1 MGLTVAHGRA
11 EPTGSNGRAEPIG
24 SHRRAELAESH
35 GRAELAGS
43 HGRAELAG
51 SHGRTELSVSHGRAE
66 LTESHGR
73 AELTNLHLEAQVMK
87 YVYEFQ
93 GEAGHGYP
101 SHPFPRGHC
110 HPDHET
116 HGDDTDDCSAEMA
129 EQHAH
134 LIGYTQSRGQAFI
147 PGYELGEE
155 PQLPPSAPPTDWIS
169 RPHYN
174 LL

>member
-1 MGLTVAHGRA
+1 
-11 EPTGSNGRAEPIG
+11 
-24 SHRRAELAESH
+24 
-35 GRAELAGS
+35 
-43 HGRAELAG
+43 
-51 SHGRTELSVSHGRAE
+51 
-66 LTESHGR
+66 
-73 AELTNLHLEAQVMK
+73 MK

-116 HGDDTDDCSAEMA
+116 HGDDTDDCTAEMA
-129 EQHAH
+129 EH
-134 LIGYTQSRGQAFI
+134 LIGYAQSRGHGQSRGHAFI

-155 PQLPPSAPPTDWIS
+155 PHLPPAAPPTDWMS

>member
-24 SHRRAELAESH
+24 SHRRAELAGSQ

-51 SHGRTELSVSHGRAE
+51 SHGRTELPVSHGRAE

-87 YVYEFQ
+87 YVYESQ

-110 HPDHET
+110 HPDDQT
-116 HGDDTDDCSAEMA
+116 HGDDTDDCTAEMA
-129 EQHAH
+129 EH
-134 LIGYTQSRGQAFI
+134 LIGYAQSRGHAFI

-155 PQLPPSAPPTDWIS
+155 PHLPPAAPPTDWMS
-169 RPHYN
+169 RPHYS